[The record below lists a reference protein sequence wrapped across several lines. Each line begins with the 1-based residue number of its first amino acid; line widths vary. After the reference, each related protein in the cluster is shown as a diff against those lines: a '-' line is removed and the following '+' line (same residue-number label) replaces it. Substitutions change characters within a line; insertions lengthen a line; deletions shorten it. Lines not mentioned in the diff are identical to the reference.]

1 MNRISTVAL
10 LALTFTYSSPS
21 LARYGSSA
29 IVEFVWPY
37 FERHP
42 WIFILFVIVG
52 LAVFYWGGL
61 KSIRDSKNELTA
73 LFAESEDAIERLVSR
88 PILDNESES
97 SKRYRKHL
105 HRINKENQLRNQF
118 QKLESIKSVKSSI
131 RWSWAAMLFGAFLS
145 IGGLVA
151 LIQGLW
157 PSTDPDLVTM
167 IGVLVCLGFG
177 VAVIK
182 GGTSPLDSVSQSF
195 FTPKNKVESVEPVA
209 PEDFYEQ
216 AWEELE
222 KGTYPKG
229 LWARLY
235 TENDGNE
242 EKTKVAFIKA
252 RVEQLKVE

>member
-1 MNRISTVAL
+1 M
-10 LALTFTYSSPS
+10 F
-21 LARYGSSA
+21 
-29 IVEFVWPY
+29 
-37 FERHP
+37 
-42 WIFILFVIVG
+42 
-52 LAVFYWGGL
+52 
-61 KSIRDSKNELTA
+61 
-73 LFAESEDAIERLVSR
+73 
-88 PILDNESES
+88 
-97 SKRYRKHL
+97 
-105 HRINKENQLRNQF
+105 
-118 QKLESIKSVKSSI
+118 
-131 RWSWAAMLFGAFLS
+131 FGAFLS
-145 IGGLVA
+145 IAGLVA

-177 VAVIK
+177 VAVVK
-182 GGTSPLDSVSQSF
+182 GGASPLDSVSQSF